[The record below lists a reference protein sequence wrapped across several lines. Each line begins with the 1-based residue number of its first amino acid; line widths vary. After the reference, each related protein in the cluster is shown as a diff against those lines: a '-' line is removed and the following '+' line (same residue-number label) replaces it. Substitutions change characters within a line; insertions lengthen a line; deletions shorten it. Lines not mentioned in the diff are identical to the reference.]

1 MRRNFDSMTMVCR
14 VFLGI
19 FLIFLAAATPSRA
32 EEKVLDYQAVMHVRS
47 SNSFPVLDN
56 KSHIIGI
63 AQFRGLAILPD
74 DNVVV
79 HRYEGWFD
87 LVRGSGKFH
96 GHAMWAFDDGA
107 ILEAAYDGEAKA
119 SEDGSIRVSATFHD
133 FSGTGRFANVS
144 GSGSFS
150 GRRLDDFKHGGSTHV
165 KGRLVLDV
173 N

>member
-1 MRRNFDSMTMVCR
+1 MIIVCR
-14 VFLGI
+14 FFLGI
-19 FLIFLAAATPSRA
+19 LLLFLAATTPSRA
-32 EEKVLDYQAVMHVRS
+32 EEITLDYQAVMHVRS
-47 SNSFPVLDN
+47 SDSFPVLDD

-63 AQFRGLAILPD
+63 AQFRGLAIFPG

-96 GHAMWAFDDGA
+96 GHAMWTFDDGA
-107 ILEAAYDGEAKA
+107 ILEAAYDGQARA
-119 SEDGSIRVSATFHD
+119 SEDGSISVSATFHD
-133 FSGTGRFANVS
+133 FTGTGRFGNVS

-150 GRRLDDFKHGGSTHV
+150 GRRLDDFKHGGSTYV
-165 KGRLVLDV
+165 KGRLVLQM

>member
-1 MRRNFDSMTMVCR
+1 MTIYGR
-14 VFLGI
+14 LFLG
-19 FLIFLAAATPSRA
+19 LILLFLAVMTPSRA
-32 EEKVLDYQAVMHVRS
+32 EEITLNYQAVMHVRS
-47 SNSFPVLDN
+47 SDSFPVLDD

-63 AQFRGLAILPD
+63 AQFRGLAIFPG

-96 GHAMWAFDDGA
+96 GHAMWTFDDGA

-119 SEDGSIRVSATFHD
+119 SEDGSISVSATFHD
-133 FSGTGRFANVS
+133 FSGTGRFGNVS

-150 GRRLDDFKHGGSTHV
+150 GRRLDDFKHGGSTYV
-165 KGRLVLDV
+165 KGRLVIET